1 MIAIG
6 KEFNLLI
13 GMMAFSPES
22 SPNEYFSE
30 KENREHANILFF
42 QNDGKRMPNN
52 ANNICK
58 YQKGT
63 HKVAVLF
70 FCHIVNNYTISANRV
85 IMGVEI
91 TGNK

>member
-1 MIAIG
+1 MT
-6 KEFNLLI
+6 
-13 GMMAFSPES
+13 
-22 SPNEYFSE
+22 
-30 KENREHANILFF
+30 
-42 QNDGKRMPNN
+42 NN
-52 ANNICK
+52 VHNICK

-91 TGNK
+91 SGNK